1 MRRFFYFFLLFI
13 FSSTSFFG
21 QILVDKNNINSSILN
36 DFWTAKWITCPDASI
51 KEYGVFHFRK
61 SFTLDKVPEEFI
73 VHVSADNRYILYV
86 NGELVTYGPARGD
99 LQHWRFEPLDINR
112 YLIPGK
118 NVIAAVVWNFGE
130 HIPAAQMTRKTA
142 FIMAGNSP
150 LESIVNTDESWLV
163 YKNESYK
170 PITGFME
177 LLNTFT
183 VVGPGDYLDGN
194 RYPWN
199 WEQLNYNDSNWQIPR
214 ILSGGTPRGKGTDGE
229 WMLVPR
235 EIDLMYL
242 GRESIQDVR
251 KSEGIEIT
259 PEDLTNGKIH
269 LDGRKSV
276 SFLLDQGYLTKS
288 FPKLMVSGGKNAELK
303 ISYAEALYNKDGSKG
318 NRDEIE
324 GKSFS
329 GYYDIFIPDGGQ
341 NRIFSPLW
349 FRTYRYIL
357 VEIKTSD
364 EPLTIQQFISQP
376 TGFPLQERSSF
387 NSDDH
392 SLEDIWDIGFRTAR
406 LCAGEIY
413 YDCPYYEQMQYVGDT
428 RIQAL
433 ISLYVDGNDKL
444 MRKAI
449 KHFDDSRRP
458 NGLTQ
463 SRYPSSSQQI
473 IPPYSLFWIA
483 MIHDYWMHRD
493 DPEFVHSFFPG
504 IENVLD
510 WFNARLD
517 EHDMLGPVEW
527 WNFVD
532 WADEWPWNNEKRI
545 GGVPYGVGEGQS
557 SNISLQYAYTLDLAA
572 DLFNNFGNPTETAES
587 YSQTSGK
594 IKNAVY
600 LKCWDEEKGLLAD
613 APGKKIFSQHANI
626 FGILTDAIPEKLQQ
640 KVMQQ
645 ILEDSSLIQCTMYF
659 RFYLFQAM
667 KKTGM
672 ADLYL
677 EYLDQWHVM
686 IENGL
691 STFAEKPDPT
701 RSDCHAWSASP
712 NYDLLATV
720 CGIRPQTP
728 GFKTVD
734 IHPFLGKLNN
744 IEGELYIPSHNGN
757 IEVTLERT
765 GKSGISGFVVLPQGM
780 TGTFRWNQEVIQ
792 LNDGKQKIS
801 IQ

>member
-1 MRRFFYFFLLFI
+1 MKRFVYFLLLFI
-13 FSSTSFFG
+13 FSSTLISG
-21 QILVDKNNINSSILN
+21 QILVNKNDINPSILN
-36 DFWTAKWITCPDASI
+36 DFWPAKWITYPLGSI
-51 KEYGVFHFRK
+51 KDYGVFHFRK
-61 SFTLDKVPEEFI
+61 SFALDKIPDEFI
-73 VHVSADNRYILYV
+73 IHVSADNRYILYV
-86 NGELVTYGPARGD
+86 NGKIITYGPARGD
-99 LQHWRFEPLDINR
+99 LQHWRYESLDING

-130 HIPAAQMTRKTA
+130 YIPAAQITRSTA
-142 FIMAGNSP
+142 FIMAGNSKV
-150 LESIVNTDESWLV
+150 ESIVNTDGSWKV

-183 VVGPGDYLDGN
+183 IVGPGDFLDGN
-194 RYPWN
+194 KYPWN
-199 WEQLNYNDSNWQIPR
+199 WEKLNYNDSSWFIPR
-214 ILSGGTPRGKGTDGE
+214 VLSGGTPRGKGTDGD

-242 GRESIQDVR
+242 SQESIHDVR
-251 KSEGIEIT
+251 KSVGVNITSKDLNIGNIRIEA
-259 PEDLTNGKIH
+259 N
-269 LDGRKSV
+269 KSV

-288 FPKLMVSGGKNAELK
+288 FPKLTVSGGRDAELK
-303 ISYAEALYNKDGSKG
+303 IAYAEALYNSDGSKG
-318 NRDEIE
+318 NRNEVD
-324 GKSFS
+324 GKSFI
-329 GYYDIFIPDGGQ
+329 GYYDIFIPDGGSE
-341 NRIFSPLW
+341 RIFTPLW
-349 FRTYRYIL
+349 FRTYRYVQ

-364 EPLTIQQFISQP
+364 EPLVIHQFVSQP
-376 TGFPLQERSSF
+376 TGFPLLERSSF
-387 NSDDH
+387 KSNDRT
-392 SLEDIWDIGFRTAR
+392 LENIWNIGFRTAR

-433 ISLYVDGNDKL
+433 VSLYVDGNDKL

-449 KHFDDSRRP
+449 QHFDDSRRP

-493 DPEFVHSFFPG
+493 DHNFVQSFFPG
-504 IENVLD
+504 IKNVLQ
-510 WFNARLD
+510 WFNERID

-545 GGVPYGVGEGQS
+545 GGVPYGVAEGQS
-557 SNISLQYAYTLDLAA
+557 SNITMQYVYALDLAA
-572 DLFNNFGNPTETAES
+572 DLFNNFGNQDIANSYTESSTR
-587 YSQTSGK
+587 
-594 IKNAVY
+594 IKKAVY
-600 LKCWDEEKGLLAD
+600 VNCWDEKKGLLAD
-613 APGKKIFSQHANI
+613 SPDKNIFSQHANI
-626 FGILTDAIPEKLQQ
+626 FGILTDAIPEELQPE
-640 KVMQQ
+640 VMQR
-645 ILEDSSLIQCTMYF
+645 ILNDKSLIQCTMYF

-672 ADLYL
+672 ANSYL
-677 EYLDQWHVM
+677 EYLDQWYVM
-686 IENGL
+686 IQNGL

-720 CGIRPQTP
+720 CGIRPKTP
-728 GFKTVD
+728 GFNTVD
-734 IHPFLGKLNN
+734 IHPHLGKLKNV
-744 IEGELYIPSHNGN
+744 EGKLYIPLYNTS
-757 IEVTLERT
+757 IEVTLERI
-765 GKSGISGFVVLPQGM
+765 GESGIKGSIVLPPGM
-780 TGTFRWNQEVIQ
+780 TGTFKWNQEVIQ
-792 LNDGKQKIS
+792 LNGGSQKIS

>member
-1 MRRFFYFFLLFI
+1 MRRFFYFFLLFT

-21 QILVDKNNINSSILN
+21 QILVNKNNINSSILN

-112 YLIPGK
+112 FLIPGK

-142 FIMAGNSP
+142 FIMAGNSQ

-177 LLNTFT
+177 QLNTFT

-199 WEQLNYNDSNWQIPR
+199 WEQLNYDDSNWQIPR

-251 KSEGIEIT
+251 KSEGIEIA

-288 FPKLMVSGGKNAELK
+288 FPKLTVSGGKNAELK
-303 ISYAEALYNKDGSKG
+303 IAYAEALYNKDGSKG
-318 NRDEIE
+318 NRDEVE

-329 GYYDIFIPDGGQ
+329 GYYDLFIPDGGQ

-387 NSDDH
+387 TSDDH

-493 DPEFVHSFFPG
+493 DLEFVHSFFPG

-510 WFNARLD
+510 WFNSRLD
-517 EHDMLGPVEW
+517 EQDMLGPVEW

-545 GGVPYGVGEGQS
+545 GGVPYGVAEGQS
-557 SNISLQYAYTLDLAA
+557 SNITLQYAYALDLAA
-572 DLFNNFGNPTETAES
+572 DLFNNFENPEAAES

-626 FGILTDAIPEKLQQ
+626 FGILTDAIPEKSQR
-640 KVMQQ
+640 KVMQR

-728 GFKTVD
+728 GFNTVD
-734 IHPFLGKLNN
+734 IQPNLGKLKN
-744 IEGELYIPSHNGN
+744 IEGELYIPAYNGS

-765 GKSGISGFVVLPQGM
+765 GESGISGFVVLPQGM
-780 TGTFRWNQEVIQ
+780 TGTFRWKQEVIQ
-792 LNDGKQKIS
+792 LNEGKQKIS

>member
-13 FSSTSFFG
+13 FISNSFFG
-21 QILVDKNNINSSILN
+21 QTLVNKNKINSSILN
-36 DFWTAKWITCPDASI
+36 DFWPAQWITCPDASVL
-51 KEYGVFHFRK
+51 EYGVFHFRK
-61 SFTLDKVPEEFI
+61 SFTLDNVPEEFI

-86 NGELVTYGPARGD
+86 NGKLVTYGPARGD
-99 LQHWRFEPLDINR
+99 LQHWRFEPLDISE
-112 YLIPGK
+112 YLLPGK
-118 NVIAAVVWNFGE
+118 NAIAAVVWNFGE
-130 HIPAAQMTRKTA
+130 YIPAAQMTRKTA
-142 FIMAGNSP
+142 FIMAGNGQ
-150 LESIVNTDESWLV
+150 LESIVNTDETWRV
-163 YKNESYK
+163 YKNEAYK

-183 VVGPGDYLDGN
+183 IVGPGDYLDGN
-194 RYPWN
+194 KYPWN
-199 WEQLNYNDSNWQIPR
+199 WEQLYYNDTNWHVPR

-235 EIDLMYL
+235 DIDLMYL
-242 GRESIQDVR
+242 GQESIQDVR
-251 KSEGIEIT
+251 KSEGVEIT
-259 PEDLTNGKIH
+259 SEDLINGRIH
-269 LDGRKSV
+269 IDRGKSV

-288 FPKLMVSGGKNAELK
+288 FPKLTVSGGKNAELK
-303 ISYAEALYNKDGSKG
+303 IAYAEALYNKDGSKG

-329 GYYDIFIPDGGQ
+329 GYYDIFITDGGE
-341 NRIFSPLW
+341 NRIFTPLW
-349 FRTYRYIL
+349 FRTYRYVL

-364 EPLTIQQFISQP
+364 EPLVIQQLISQP

-387 NSDDH
+387 KSDDH

-504 IENVLD
+504 IENVLY

-517 EHDMLGPVEW
+517 ENDMLGPVEW

-532 WADEWPWNNEKRI
+532 WADEWPWNNEKRV
-545 GGVPYGVGEGQS
+545 GGVPYGVAEGQS
-557 SNISLQYAYTLDLAA
+557 SNITLQYAYALELAS
-572 DLFNNFGNPTETAES
+572 DLFNNYGNTQAAES
-587 YSQTSGK
+587 YSQTAGK
-594 IKNAVY
+594 IKKAVY
-600 LKCWDEEKGLLAD
+600 LRCWDKEKGLLAD

-626 FGILTDAIPEKLQQ
+626 FGILTDAIPDELQQ
-640 KVMQQ
+640 KVMRQ
-645 ILEDSSLIQCTMYF
+645 ILEDSSIIQCTMYF

-667 KKTGM
+667 KKTHM

-677 EYLDQWHVM
+677 EYLDQWHIM

-691 STFAEKPDPT
+691 TTFAEKPDPT

-734 IHPFLGKLNN
+734 IQPSLGKLNN
-744 IEGELYIPSHNGN
+744 IEGELFIPSHNGS
-757 IEVTLERT
+757 IKVFLERS
-765 GKSGISGFVVLPQGM
+765 GESGISGFVELPQGM
-780 TGTFRWNQEVIQ
+780 TGTFRWNREVIQ
-792 LNDGKQKIS
+792 LIDGKQKIS
-801 IQ
+801 LQ